1 MIFKKLVKLKMKKIR
16 KWSLMLKLCLYF
28 TINVEDTLW
37 HIKKNIFNYMRYIA
51 TIKKW
56 QDKNK

>member
-37 HIKKNIFNYMRYIA
+37 HIKKKYLQLHEIHCN
-51 TIKKW
+51 
-56 QDKNK
+56 NKEMAR